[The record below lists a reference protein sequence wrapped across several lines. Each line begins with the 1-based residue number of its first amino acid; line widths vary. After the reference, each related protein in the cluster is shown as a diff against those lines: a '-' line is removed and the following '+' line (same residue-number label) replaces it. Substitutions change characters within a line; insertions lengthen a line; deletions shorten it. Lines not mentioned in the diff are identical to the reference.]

1 MKTGILFDLDGTLL
15 DTLEDLL
22 DATNYALTLCGY
34 PPRTLG
40 ELRMFVGNGARNQIR
55 MSLPSEASS
64 EEIDRVLGVYKPYY
78 TSHCQLKTHPYAG
91 IPEALKA
98 LDFPI
103 AIVSNKPDA
112 AVKSL
117 CEDYFPGIFA
127 MGETPPRP
135 RKPAPD
141 MLHRAMDAIHVDS
154 CIYVGDSEVDILTAQ
169 NAQVPCVSVLWG
181 FRDRGI
187 LEQAGAQHL
196 CSSPALLPQMLKEIA
211 GIERYK
217 EDFPWPMNFTP

>member
-34 PPRTLG
+34 PQRTLK
-40 ELRMFVGNGARNQIR
+40 ELRRFVGNGAWNQIR
-55 MSLPSEASS
+55 MALPSGASP

-78 TSHCQLKTHPYAG
+78 TSHCQVRTRPYDG
-91 IPEALKA
+91 IPEALRA
-98 LDFPI
+98 LDALGFPM

-112 AVKSL
+112 AVKRL
-117 CEDYFPGIFA
+117 CGDYFPGIFA
-127 MGETPPRP
+127 MGETPSCP

-141 MLHRAMDAIHVDS
+141 MLRRAMEAIQVDR

-169 NAQVPCVSVLWG
+169 NAKAPCVSVLWG
-181 FRDRGI
+181 FRDRDV
-187 LEQAGAQHL
+187 LEENGAEHL
-196 CSSPALLPQMLKEIA
+196 CASPALLPQIIRELAEI
-211 GIERYK
+211 
-217 EDFPWPMNFTP
+217 